1 MLSECTILSPPLQ
14 PPVST
19 IVNALPVLPISDKES
34 LPIDAVD
41 KMAELLKDC
50 ISFYGTQD
58 KETELSTVLFTLH
71 HISQSK
77 AGAAKDRLKELLIPT
92 DEDRAEALGMGQSL
106 PHKLLKMSNSSMF
119 PGIREIIMTLY
130 FDLSDQDSSRFVYNV
145 GFGNAAGY
153 LASKGI
159 QLTQTDLQASG
170 NVDGGDDINPITGQR
185 VDREPVSDLPEMT
198 DEEKEREAE
207 RLFVLFERF
216 VDLDSSIL
224 FCVYTNKLQ
233 IESDWCHRC

>member
-41 KMAELLKDC
+41 KMVELLKDC

-92 DEDRAEALGMGQSL
+92 DEDRTEALGMGQSL

-216 VDLDSSIL
+216 VYLESSIL
-224 FCVYTNKLQ
+224 FYVYTDKL
-233 IESDWCHRC
+233 